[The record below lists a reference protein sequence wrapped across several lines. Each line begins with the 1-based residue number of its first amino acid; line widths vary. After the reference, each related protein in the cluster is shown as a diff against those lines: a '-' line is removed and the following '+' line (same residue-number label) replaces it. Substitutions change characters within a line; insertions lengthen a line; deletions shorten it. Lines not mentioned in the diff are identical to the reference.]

1 MILGVLKVMISQLMK
16 NDLEIIINAIEHSFS
31 CPIANQPFLHLELIL
46 DPKLGLFQTIHFRKV
61 TTSTAQ

>member
-1 MILGVLKVMISQLMK
+1 MK